1 MTAMKRHGRLAAVLT
16 AALLAACG
24 DKIDRTVTGPAPAAR
39 IKFFNFGVNAPG
51 VDFYANSVKMTAI
64 NSAVGVESLRGTIYG
79 EGGAGGFY
87 VNISPGQYTL
97 NGKITDTTS
106 HGLAISTASQS
117 VENGKAYSF
126 YQSGFYN
133 ATTKT
138 VDAFVLEDAW
148 TPPTDLTKA
157 SIRFVN
163 TISNATG
170 PLTLVVKSQSTG
182 SSEIVI
188 GLPVDYKGATTYT
201 TIPFGVYDLYARYTG
216 SSTNVFTRTGVSFG
230 IGRVYTVAAR
240 GDITVPGT
248 TATNRPFCDSTP
260 NY

>member
-1 MTAMKRHGRLAAVLT
+1 MIRYGRIAAFAG

-24 DKIDRTVTGPAPAAR
+24 DKVDRTVTGPAPAAR

-51 VDFYANSVKMTAI
+51 VDFYGNNVKLTSQ
-64 NSAVGVESLRGTIYG
+64 NSATGAESTRGSVYG

-87 VNISPGQYTL
+87 VGVTPGQYTL
-97 NGKITDTTS
+97 NGKITAAID
-106 HGLAISTASQS
+106 HGVAISTATQNI
-117 VENGKAYSF
+117 ENGKAYSF

-133 ATTKT
+133 TTTKT
-138 VDAFVLEDAW
+138 VDAFVLEDSW
-148 TPPTDLTKA
+148 TVPTDFSKA

-170 PLTLVVKSQSTG
+170 PLQLVVKNQATG

-188 GLPVDYKGATTYT
+188 GSPVAYKGATAFTNV
-201 TIPFGVYDLYARYTG
+201 PLGVYDLYGRYAG
-216 SSTNVFTRTGVSFG
+216 SATNLFTRTGVSLG
-230 IGRVYTVAAR
+230 GGRVYTIAAR
-240 GDITVPGT
+240 GDITVTGT
-248 TATNRPFCDSTP
+248 TATNRPFFDATP

>member
-1 MTAMKRHGRLAAVLT
+1 MSRYARI
-16 AALLAACG
+16 AALFGAVFLAACG
-24 DKIDRTVTGPAPAAR
+24 DKIERTVTGPAPAAR

-51 VDFYANSVKMTAI
+51 VDFYANNVKVTAI
-64 NSAVGVESLRGTIYG
+64 NSANQTESTRGAIYG

-87 VNISPGQYTL
+87 VGVAPGQYTL
-97 NGKITDTTS
+97 NGKITATTD
-106 HGLAISTASQS
+106 HGLAISTATQS
-117 VENGKAYSF
+117 IENGKAYSF

-133 ATTKT
+133 TTTKT

-148 TPPTDLTKA
+148 TPPTDVTKA

-170 PLTLVVKSQSTG
+170 PLTLVVKNQASG

-188 GLPVDYKGATTYT
+188 GGPVAYKGATTYT
-201 TIPFGVYDLYARYTG
+201 TIPFGVYDLYARYAG
-216 SSTNVFTRTGVSFG
+216 STTNAFTRTSVSFG
-230 IGRVYTVAAR
+230 GGRVYTVASR
-240 GDITVPGT
+240 GDITVTGT
-248 TATNRPFCDSTP
+248 TAINRPFFDSTP

>member
-1 MTAMKRHGRLAAVLT
+1 MNRYARIAALFGAV
-16 AALLAACG
+16 LLAACG

-39 IKFFNFGVNAPG
+39 IKFFNFGVSAPG
-51 VDFYANSVKMTAI
+51 VDFYANSVKVTSI
-64 NSAVGVESLRGTIYG
+64 NSANGAESTRGSIYG

-87 VNISPGQYTL
+87 VGIAPAQYTL
-97 NGKITDTTS
+97 NGRITAATD
-106 HGLAISTASQS
+106 HGLAISTATQNI
-117 VENGKAYSF
+117 ENGKAYSY

-133 ATTKT
+133 ATTKA

-148 TPPTDLTKA
+148 TPPTDVTKA

-188 GLPVDYKGATTYT
+188 AGPVAYQGATTYT
-201 TIPFGVYDLYARYTG
+201 PIPLGVYDLYARYTG

-230 IGRVYTVAAR
+230 GGRVYTVAAR
-240 GDITVPGT
+240 GDITVSGT
-248 TATNRPFCDSTP
+248 TATNRPFFDSTP